1 MQNKKD
7 KQKEGGGGAT
17 MSHNKLEPS
26 KVANE
31 WRSIPLLI
39 FYLIYPISNRFLLIT
54 SETIAIVGSFQN
66 GLKLVLIFCEISLL
80 STEFS
85 LL

>member
-1 MQNKKD
+1 MPNLKENAKKL
-7 KQKEGGGGAT
+7 KIILSPTNPFVGNSESPKTSGY
-17 MSHNKLEPS
+17 SYK
-26 KVANE
+26 
-31 WRSIPLLI
+31 
-39 FYLIYPISNRFLLIT
+39 NRFLLIT